1 MYFLGGA
8 NTHAVDTKLVE
19 CAFDTIRMDGIYVTD
34 QYHPGVSILPFV

>member
-19 CAFDTIRMDGIYVTD
+19 CAFDNRWNICY
-34 QYHPGVSILPFV
+34 